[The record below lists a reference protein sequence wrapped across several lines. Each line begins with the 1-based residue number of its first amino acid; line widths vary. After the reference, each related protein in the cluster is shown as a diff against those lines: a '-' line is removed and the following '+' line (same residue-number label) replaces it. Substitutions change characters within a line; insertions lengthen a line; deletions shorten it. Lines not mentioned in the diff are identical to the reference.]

1 MELRLYPARAIWDF
15 SSQDCLKE
23 TRAAI
28 DAHCLKWIGFDLNI
42 SVEPG
47 RLYWIAVKSAAE
59 VYWRYSQHAPT
70 GTVSAS
76 RIIRNWSAQKGAYSM
91 RLLPQSRPYEPEN
104 LLSGITRPEAWT
116 NLWISD
122 PCDGF
127 PQYVEYD
134 FGKAVK
140 FETIQLIFDTNL
152 HMAHMSTP
160 ALYRFPE
167 CVRHYLI
174 YSEQGG
180 AWKPLVEVTDNY
192 QRRREHRFE
201 PLSSSKL
208 RIEILGSN
216 GDPSARLYEVRVY
229 HQQD

>member
-1 MELRLYPARAIWDF
+1 MYPAGAIWDF
-15 SSQDCLKE
+15 SSQECLKE
-23 TRAAI
+23 ARADI
-28 DAHCLKWIGFDLNI
+28 DPHCLSWIGFDLNI

-47 RLYWIAVKSAAE
+47 RLYWIAIKSGAE

-91 RLLPQSRPYEPEN
+91 RLLPESRPYEPEN
-104 LLSGITRPEAWT
+104 LLSGVTRPEAWT

-122 PCDGF
+122 PHDGF

-134 FGKAVK
+134 FGRTIE
-140 FETIQLIFDTNL
+140 FNTIQLVFDTNL
-152 HMAHMSTP
+152 HMAHMATP

-167 CVRHYLI
+167 CVRHYVI
-174 YSEQGG
+174 YTEKGG
-180 AWKPLVEVTDNY
+180 SWKPSVEVTDNY

-201 PLSSSKL
+201 PLSTSKL
-208 RIEILGSN
+208 RIEILGTN